1 MKTEKIAVIAFL
13 LLTALVSCKKENPTT
28 PVNNDPEKELACSF
42 CAGEVIEINPST
54 GLIDEAYAQQIS
66 FFNYGN
72 VETTPFATT
81 RTLSGFYG
89 INEGMTIDF
98 NMAALPLACVSNKI
112 TFVHARMV
120 TNTNINPSI
129 VNIKFPTT
137 PLIITVPD
145 SLNYYLSPYGYSVQH
160 FFQPGYVNMDPFT
173 GFTGV
178 LDSMII
184 TGPQSETVTVG
195 ANLFESELRS
205 ICIAHE

>member
-1 MKTEKIAVIAFL
+1 MA
-13 LLTALVSCKKENPTT
+13 
-28 PVNNDPEKELACSF
+28 
-42 CAGEVIEINPST
+42 
-54 GLIDEAYAQQIS
+54 
-66 FFNYGN
+66 
-72 VETTPFATT
+72 
-81 RTLSGFYG
+81 
-89 INEGMTIDF
+89 IDF

-184 TGPQSETVTVG
+184 TGPQFETVTVG